1 MYNFPLGRSNVADLP
16 GCSVTERDQGR
27 KRTPMRPRCRGPE
40 ADERAAHPPYHVKSV
55 RTNVMIDSAPS
66 FNQVSTLSTTS
77 ADSCGWVIRKNSTN
91 ATTTSTM
98 SFFMFTSTY
107 SVPLPM
113 RMDEHRAS
121 GAVTTD
127 IEPMVPRTGAFRPV
141 NHADGRAESLTSD
154 AERTSAVPPWPAE
167 LPWLTAITVLDGDPV
182 RRGLACMQSVLAGKC
197 ALTRMAEQ
205 VPTGPAP
212 IETRRSDVQRDT
224 PTCGR

>member
-1 MYNFPLGRSNVADLP
+1 
-16 GCSVTERDQGR
+16 
-27 KRTPMRPRCRGPE
+27 
-40 ADERAAHPPYHVKSV
+40 
-55 RTNVMIDSAPS
+55 
-66 FNQVSTLSTTS
+66 LSTTS

-141 NHADGRAESLTSD
+141 NHADPRYESPNSD
-154 AERTSAVPPWPAE
+154 VERTSAVPPWPADH
-167 LPWLTAITVLDGDPV
+167 PWLTAITVLDGDPV
-182 RRGLACMQSVLAGKC
+182 RRGLACMQSVSARKG

-205 VPTGPAP
+205 ASPPPPP
-212 IETRRSDVQRDT
+212 IETTGRDV
-224 PTCGR
+224 